1 MQPNVVSSQTA
12 SSMRLPLNEEL
23 RVLLVEDSR
32 LLSER
37 LLELIAAEDG
47 VSAVGSVA
55 TESDAVNAVRDLHP
69 DAVILDL
76 RLKEGTG
83 FGVMRYINTL
93 ADRPDVVVIT
103 NYALPQYRQQAQR
116 LGARYFLDKT
126 QEFDRLPEVLQRLR
140 ENRLS

>member
-1 MQPNVVSSQTA
+1 
-12 SSMRLPLNEEL
+12 MRLPLNEEL

-47 VSAVGSVA
+47 VSAVAAVA
-55 TESDAVNAVRDLHP
+55 TESEAVEAVRELHP

-76 RLKEGTG
+76 RLREGTG

-93 ADRPDVVVIT
+93 VDRPDVVVIT
-103 NYALPQYRQQAQR
+103 NYALPQYRQQAHR

-126 QEFDRLPEVLQRLR
+126 QEFDRLPEVLKTLR
-140 ENRLS
+140 ENRPS

>member
-1 MQPNVVSSQTA
+1 MNGGF
-12 SSMRLPLNEEL
+12 

-37 LLELIAAEDG
+37 LLELIAGEEGIASVGAVTTEAE
-47 VSAVGSVA
+47 AI
-55 TESDAVNAVRDLHP
+55 EAVRDLHP

-93 ADRPDVVVIT
+93 PARPDVVIIT
-103 NYALPQYRQQAQR
+103 NYALPQYRQQAQQ

-126 QEFDRLPEVLQRLR
+126 QEFDRLPEVLKILR
-140 ENRLS
+140 ETRPS

>member
-1 MQPNVVSSQTA
+1 MN
-12 SSMRLPLNEEL
+12 NGF

-47 VSAVGSVA
+47 VSAVGAVT
-55 TESDAVNAVRDLHP
+55 TESEAIDAVRDLHP

-76 RLKEGTG
+76 RLREGTG
-83 FGVMRYINTL
+83 FGVMRFINTL
-93 ADRPDVVVIT
+93 SDKPEVVIIT

-126 QEFDRLPEVLQRLR
+126 QEFDRLPEVLKQLR
-140 ENRLS
+140 ETRPS